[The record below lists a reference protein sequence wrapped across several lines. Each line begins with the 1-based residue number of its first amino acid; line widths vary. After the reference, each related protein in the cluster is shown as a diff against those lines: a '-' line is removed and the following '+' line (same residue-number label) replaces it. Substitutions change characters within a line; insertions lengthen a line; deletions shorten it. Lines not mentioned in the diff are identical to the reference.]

1 MYLPIRLLL
10 VVAVRALVPARE
22 RASVLAVVLALG
34 CCLLGR
40 VRSLAEWYRLR
51 RPYHLCSHHYGFFQ
65 SMP

>member
-1 MYLPIRLLL
+1 MIRSIHFLL

-22 RASVLAVVLALG
+22 RVLVPAVVLG

-40 VRSLAEWYRLR
+40 VRSFVARWILSI
-51 RPYHLCSHHYGFFQ
+51 PYHLCSHHYGFFQ